1 MKRRTYPLEGF
12 AGRLRELW
20 LGSGMS
26 QKEAARQIGT
36 SRSTF
41 AAYLYDGV
49 MPNALY
55 LARLCT
61 VFHVSADYLLFGKQ
75 EYDRD
80 KERDDRDGK
89 EKRGQRPGG
98 IP

>member
-1 MKRRTYPLEGF
+1 MKQKIYPLEGF

-20 LGSGMS
+20 LASKMS
-26 QKEAARQIGT
+26 QKEAARRIGT

-41 AAYLYDGV
+41 ANYLYDGV

-55 LARLCT
+55 LARMCA

-75 EYDRD
+75 AHG
-80 KERDDRDGK
+80 KERDDGNGR
-89 EKRGQRPGG
+89 
-98 IP
+98 